1 MSMLGGTTKQT
12 HFSKEQKHYHNF
24 HNFTELK
31 TFTMNKLFKLL
42 SLLLFLSISMPVLAQ
57 VNPQNLSNVRVD
69 ELSDDQ
75 VRAFM
80 RQVESSGLG
89 DAQLEQIAQ
98 ARGMRPEEVKKLR
111 DRVEKLKSGAKK
123 SAANADPNKVSKND
137 NGRSLNYEQD
147 SIQVEKDP
155 ETEAEKALLELRAKI
170 FGADLFK
177 NKNQTF
183 EPNLNIATPKGYV
196 IGPNDELLI
205 DISGNSEASYELKV
219 SPDGII
225 KVEFVGPIPVAG
237 LTIEAATARIK
248 SRLSTVYAGMRDG
261 STRLNVAIGSIRSI
275 KVILTGEVKTPGTYT
290 LPSLATVFNAL
301 YSSGGPTE
309 NGSFRAIELIRAGK
323 KIAVLD
329 IYEFL
334 MKGEIA
340 TNLKLQDQ
348 DIIRIPVYQSRI
360 EMVGEVKRPGIYE
373 LKAGETYANLLNYAG
388 GFTENAYQARVKV
401 LKNTDTERKI
411 ADIAKEQFASYQPS
425 TGDKYFVDR
434 VLERFANRV
443 QIEGAVFRPGAYEL
457 ESGMKLSQLIQKAD
471 GLKEDAFMSRGYI
484 TRLKSDN
491 QTQIISFDVAAIVSG
506 KTLDISLQREDIISI
521 SSIFDLKEEYK
532 VSIDGEV
539 REPGEFNYA
548 QNMTLE
554 ELIIQAGGFSESA
567 SPQRVEISR
576 RVKSSDQ
583 NSEQAKTAEVF
594 QINIE
599 KDLNL
604 SVPKFELQPFDI
616 VSVRSSIGYEIQR
629 QVKIEGEVLYPG
641 MYTISNKNERVSD
654 LVERAGGLTALAYT
668 KGASLKREGVTKVRG
683 LDKNDAKAQAQLAEE
698 EKSKLNKLKRLQE
711 TAVDSTA
718 NVKEEEILKN
728 VYVGINL
735 EKILLAPKSSADLIL
750 EEGDVLRIPKELQT
764 VKVNGEVLYPVTT
777 SYARGKT
784 FKYYVSQGGGF
795 SDRSMRKRAYVIY
808 ANGSVKSTRKVFL
821 FNNFPSI
828 EPGAEVFVPKK
839 ELKKPVSAGEIVG
852 ISSALASMAVIIL
865 NLVK

>member
-1 MSMLGGTTKQT
+1 
-12 HFSKEQKHYHNF
+12 
-24 HNFTELK
+24 
-31 TFTMNKLFKLL
+31 
-42 SLLLFLSISMPVLAQ
+42 MPVLAQ

-80 RQVESSGLG
+80 RQVESSGMG
-89 DAQLEQIAQ
+89 EAQLEQIAQ
-98 ARGMRPEEVKKLR
+98 ARGMSPAEVGKLR
-111 DRVEKLKSGAKK
+111 ARVEKLKSSGAK
-123 SAANADPNKVSKND
+123 SANPDKVQSQN
-137 NGRSLNYEQD
+137 NGRELNYDEEKPA
-147 SIQVEKDP
+147 VEKTP
-155 ETEAEKALLELRAKI
+155 ESEAEKALLELRAKL

-177 NKNQTF
+177 NKKQTF

-196 IGPNDELLI
+196 IGPNDQLLI
-205 DISGNSEASYELKV
+205 DLSGNSEASYDLRV
-219 SPDGII
+219 SPEGSI
-225 KVEFVGPIPVAG
+225 KIQYVGVVPLSG
-237 LTIEAATARIK
+237 LTIEAATTRIK
-248 SRLSTVYAGMRDG
+248 SRMSAVYAGIKTG
-261 STRLNVAIGSIRSI
+261 NTRLNVAIGNIRSI
-275 KVILTGEVKTPGTYT
+275 KVILTGEVITPGTYT
-290 LPSLATVFNAL
+290 LSSLATVFNAL
-301 YSSGGPTE
+301 YSSGGPTQ
-309 NGSFRAIELIRAGK
+309 NGSFRAIELIRSGK

-340 TNLKLQDQ
+340 TNYKLQDQ
-348 DIIRIPVYQSRI
+348 DVIRIPVYQSRI
-360 EMVGEVKRPGIYE
+360 ELVGEVKRPGIYE
-373 LKAGETYANLLNYAG
+373 LKAGETYSNLLNYAG

-411 ADIAKEQFASYQPS
+411 SNISKEQFTSYLPTS
-425 TGDKYFVDR
+425 GDKYFVER
-434 VLERFANRV
+434 VLERFENRV

-457 ESGMKLSQLIQKAD
+457 ETGMKLSQLIQKAD
-471 GLKEDAFMSRGYI
+471 GLKEDAFMPRGYL
-484 TRLKSDN
+484 TRLKVDN
-491 QTQIISFDVAAIVSG
+491 QTQLISFDVAAIISG
-506 KTLDISLQREDIISI
+506 KTPDISLQREDLISI
-521 SSIFDLKEEYK
+521 SSIFDLQEEFK

-539 REPGEFNYA
+539 RGPGTYKYA

-567 SPQRVEISR
+567 SPQRIEISR

-583 NSEQAKTAEVF
+583 NSEAAKTAEVF

-616 VSVRSSIGYEIQR
+616 VSVRSSIGYEIQK

-641 MYTISNKNERVSD
+641 MYSISNKNERVSD

-668 KGASLKREGVTKVRG
+668 KGASLKREGLSKLRG
-683 LDKNDAKAQAQLAEE
+683 LNKNDAKAQEELAEE
-698 EKSKLNKLKRLQE
+698 EKAKLNQLKRLQ
-711 TAVDSTA
+711 ANAADSSLA
-718 NVKEEEILKN
+718 VKEDEILNN

-735 EKILLAPKSSADLIL
+735 EKILAAPKSSADLIL

-764 VKVNGEVLYPVTT
+764 VKVNGAVLYPVTT
-777 SYARGKT
+777 SFSQGRS

-795 SDRSMRKRAYVIY
+795 SEKSTRKRSYVIY
-808 ANGSVKSTRKVFL
+808 ANGSVRSTRKVFL
-821 FNNFPSI
+821 FNNYPSI

-839 ELKKPVSAGEIVG
+839 DARKAVSAGEIVG
-852 ISSALASMAVIIL
+852 ISSALASMAIIIL

>member
-1 MSMLGGTTKQT
+1 
-12 HFSKEQKHYHNF
+12 
-24 HNFTELK
+24 
-31 TFTMNKLFKLL
+31 MNKLFKLF

-57 VNPQNLSNVRVD
+57 VNPQNLSNIRVD

-80 RQVESSGLG
+80 RQVEASGLG
-89 DAQLEQIAQ
+89 EAQLEQIAQ
-98 ARGMRPEEVKKLR
+98 SRGMRPEEVKKLR
-111 DRVEKLKSGAKK
+111 ERVDKLKKGDKK
-123 SAANADPNKVSKND
+123 GQAQADPNKVNTKKNSD
-137 NGRSLNYEQD
+137 GRSFEAEQD
-147 SIQVEKDP
+147 SISIEKDP
-155 ETEAEKALLELRAKI
+155 ETEAEKALLELRSKI

-196 IGPNDELLI
+196 IGANDQLLI
-205 DISGNSEASYELKV
+205 DLSGNSEVSYDLKV
-219 SPDGII
+219 SPEGTI
-225 KVEFVGPIPVAG
+225 KVEYVGIIPVAG
-237 LTIEAATARIK
+237 LTIEAATTRIK
-248 SRLSTVYAGMRDG
+248 SRMATVYAGLSSG
-261 STRLNVAIGSIRSI
+261 NTRLNVAIGNIRSI

-309 NGSFRAIELIRAGK
+309 NGSFRAIELIRSGK

-373 LKAGETYANLLNYAG
+373 LKVGESYANLLNYAG

-411 ADIAKEQFASYQPS
+411 ADIAKEQFASYQPA

-434 VLERFANRV
+434 VLERFTNRV

-471 GLKEDAFMSRGYI
+471 GLKEDAFLSRGYL
-484 TRLKSDN
+484 TRLKADN
-491 QTQIISFDVAAIVSG
+491 QTQLISFDVAAIISG
-506 KTLDISLQREDIISI
+506 QTLDIQLQREDLISI
-521 SSIFDLKEEYK
+521 SSIFDLQEEFK

-539 REPGEFNYA
+539 REPGEFDYA
-548 QNMTLE
+548 QNMTVE

-576 RVKSSDQ
+576 RVRSSDQ
-583 NSEQAKTAEVF
+583 NSELAKTAEVF
-594 QINIE
+594 LIDIDKN
-599 KDLNL
+599 LNF
-604 SVPKFELQPFDI
+604 SKPKFELLPFDI
-616 VSVRSSIGYEIQR
+616 VSVRSSMGYEIQR
-629 QVKIEGEVLYPG
+629 QVKVEGEVLYPG

-654 LVERAGGLTALAYT
+654 LVERAGGLTALAYA
-668 KGASLKREGVTKVRG
+668 KGASLKREGITKVKG
-683 LDKNDAKAQAQLAEE
+683 LDKDDAKAQQELAEE
-698 EKSKLNKLKRLQE
+698 EKQKVNKLKRLQE
-711 TAVDSTA
+711 NAVDTT
-718 NVKEEEILKN
+718 NVSLKEEEVLKN

-735 EKILLAPKSSADLIL
+735 KQILETPKSSADLIL

-764 VKVNGEVLYPVTT
+764 VKVNGAVLYPVTT
-777 SYARGKT
+777 SYADGKT

-795 SDRSMRKRAYVIY
+795 SEKSVRKRAYVIY
-808 ANGSVKSTRKVFL
+808 ANGSVRSTRKVFL
-821 FNNFPSI
+821 FNNYPSI

-839 ELKKPVSAGEIVG
+839 EAKRPISAGEIVG
-852 ISSALASMAVIIL
+852 ISSALASLAVIIL

>member
-1 MSMLGGTTKQT
+1 
-12 HFSKEQKHYHNF
+12 
-24 HNFTELK
+24 
-31 TFTMNKLFKLL
+31 MNKLFKLF
-42 SLLLFLSISMPVLAQ
+42 SLLLFLSFSMPVLAQ
-57 VNPQNLSNVRVD
+57 VNPQNLSNIRVD

-80 RQVESSGLG
+80 RQVEASGLG
-89 DAQLEQIAQ
+89 EAQLEQIAQ
-98 ARGMRPEEVKKLR
+98 SRGMRPEEVKKLR
-111 DRVEKLKSGAKK
+111 ERVDKLKKGDKK
-123 SAANADPNKVSKND
+123 GQDQADPNKVNTKKNTD
-137 NGRSLNYEQD
+137 GRSFEAEQD
-147 SIQVEKDP
+147 SISIEKDP
-155 ETEAEKALLELRAKI
+155 ETEAEKALLELRSKI

-196 IGPNDELLI
+196 IGANDQLLI
-205 DISGNSEASYELKV
+205 DLTGNSEVSYDLKV
-219 SPDGII
+219 SPEGTI
-225 KVEFVGPIPVAG
+225 KVEYVGIIPVAG
-237 LTIEAATARIK
+237 LTIEAATTRIK
-248 SRLSTVYAGMRDG
+248 SRMATVYAGLSSG
-261 STRLNVAIGSIRSI
+261 NTRLNVAIGNIRSI

-309 NGSFRAIELIRAGK
+309 NGSFRAIELIRSGK

-360 EMVGEVKRPGIYE
+360 EIVGEVKRPGIYE
-373 LKAGETYANLLNYAG
+373 LKAGESYANLLNYAG

-411 ADIAKEQFASYQPS
+411 ADIAKEQFASYQPA

-434 VLERFANRV
+434 VLERFTNRV

-471 GLKEDAFMSRGYI
+471 GLKEDAFLSRGYL
-484 TRLKSDN
+484 TRLKADN
-491 QTQIISFDVAAIVSG
+491 QTQLISFDVAAIISG
-506 KTLDISLQREDIISI
+506 KTPDIQLQREDLISI
-521 SSIFDLKEEYK
+521 SSIFDLQEEFK

-539 REPGEFNYA
+539 REPGEFDYA
-548 QNMTLE
+548 QNMTVE

-576 RVKSSDQ
+576 RVRSSDQ
-583 NSEQAKTAEVF
+583 NSELSKTAEVF
-594 QINIE
+594 LIDIDKN
-599 KDLNL
+599 LNF
-604 SVPKFELQPFDI
+604 SKPKFELQPFDI
-616 VSVRSSIGYEIQR
+616 VSVRSSMGYEIQR
-629 QVKIEGEVLYPG
+629 QVKVEGEVLYPG

-654 LVERAGGLTALAYT
+654 LVERAGGLTALAYA
-668 KGASLKREGVTKVRG
+668 KGASLKREGITKVKG
-683 LDKNDAKAQAQLAEE
+683 LDKDDAKAQQELAEE
-698 EKSKLNKLKRLQE
+698 EKQKVNKLKRLQE
-711 TAVDSTA
+711 NAVDTT
-718 NVKEEEILKN
+718 NVSLKDEEVLKN

-735 EKILLAPKSSADLIL
+735 EKILEAPKSSADLIL

-764 VKVNGEVLYPVTT
+764 VKVNGAVLYPVTT
-777 SYARGKT
+777 SYTEGKK

-795 SDRSMRKRAYVIY
+795 SEKSVPKRSYVIY
-808 ANGSVKSTRKVFL
+808 ANGSVRSTRKVFL
-821 FNNFPSI
+821 FNNYPSI
-828 EPGAEVFVPKK
+828 DPGSEVFVPKK
-839 ELKKPVSAGEIVG
+839 EAKRPISAGEIVG

>member
-1 MSMLGGTTKQT
+1 
-12 HFSKEQKHYHNF
+12 
-24 HNFTELK
+24 
-31 TFTMNKLFKLL
+31 MNKLFKLF
-42 SLLLFLSISMPVLAQ
+42 SLLLFLSISIPALAQ
-57 VNPQNLSNVRVD
+57 VNPQNLSNIRVD

-80 RQVESSGLG
+80 RQVEASGLG
-89 DAQLEQIAQ
+89 EAQLEQIAQ
-98 ARGMRPEEVKKLR
+98 SRGMNPEEVKKLR
-111 DRVEKLKSGAKK
+111 ARVEKLKSGTAK
-123 SAANADPNKVSKND
+123 SASPNKEMPVNK
-137 NGRSLNYEQD
+137 GRDLNYDEQ
-147 SIQVEKDP
+147 SAGPEKNP
-155 ETEAEKALLELRAKI
+155 ETEAEKALLELRSKI

-196 IGPNDELLI
+196 IGANDQLLI
-205 DISGNSEASYELKV
+205 DLSGNSEASYDLKV
-219 SPDGII
+219 SPEGTI
-225 KVEFVGPIPVAG
+225 KVEYVGIIPVAG
-237 LTIEAATARIK
+237 LTIEAATTRIK
-248 SRLSTVYAGMRDG
+248 SRLATVYAGLSSG
-261 STRLNVAIGSIRSI
+261 NTRLNVAIGNIRSI

-323 KIAVLD
+323 KIAILD
-329 IYEFL
+329 IYDFL

-340 TNLKLQDQ
+340 NNLKLQDQ

-373 LKAGETYANLLNYAG
+373 LKAGESYANLLNYAG

-411 ADIAKEQFASYQPS
+411 ADIAKEQFATYQPA

-434 VLERFANRV
+434 VLERFTNRV

-471 GLKEDAFMSRGYI
+471 GLKEDAFLSRGYL
-484 TRLKSDN
+484 TRLKADN
-491 QTQIISFDVAAIVSG
+491 QTQLISFDVAAIISG
-506 KTLDISLQREDIISI
+506 KTPDISLQREDLISI
-521 SSIFDLKEEYK
+521 SSIFDLQEEFK

-539 REPGEFNYA
+539 REPGEFDYA
-548 QNMTLE
+548 QNMTVE

-576 RVKSSDQ
+576 RVRSSDQ
-583 NSEQAKTAEVF
+583 NSELSKTAEVF
-594 QINIE
+594 LIDIDKN
-599 KDLNL
+599 LNF
-604 SVPKFELQPFDI
+604 SKPKFELLPFDI
-616 VSVRSSIGYEIQR
+616 VSVRSSMGYEIQK
-629 QVKIEGEVLYPG
+629 QVKVEGEVLYPG

-654 LVERAGGLTALAYT
+654 LVERAGGLTALAYA

-683 LDKNDAKAQAQLAEE
+683 LDKNDAKAQQELAEE
-698 EKSKLNKLKRLQE
+698 EKAKLNKLKRLQE
-711 TAVDSTA
+711 NAVDTTKASLQ
-718 NVKEEEILKN
+718 EEEVLKN

-735 EKILLAPKSSADLIL
+735 EKILETPKSSADLIL

-764 VKVNGEVLYPVTT
+764 VKVNGAVLYPVTT
-777 SYARGKT
+777 SYADGKT

-795 SDRSMRKRAYVIY
+795 SEKSVRKRAYVIY
-808 ANGSVKSTRKVFL
+808 ANGSVRSTRKVFL
-821 FNNFPSI
+821 FNNYPSI

-839 ELKKPVSAGEIVG
+839 EATRPISAGEIVG
-852 ISSALASMAVIIL
+852 ISSALASLAVIIL

>member
-1 MSMLGGTTKQT
+1 
-12 HFSKEQKHYHNF
+12 
-24 HNFTELK
+24 
-31 TFTMNKLFKLL
+31 
-42 SLLLFLSISMPVLAQ
+42 MPVLAQ

-80 RQVESSGLG
+80 RQVESSGMG
-89 DAQLEQIAQ
+89 EAQLEQIAQ
-98 ARGMRPEEVKKLR
+98 ARGMSPAEVSKLR
-111 DRVEKLKSGAKK
+111 ARVEKLKSSGAK
-123 SAANADPNKVSKND
+123 SSNPNQEMPVNK
-137 NGRSLNYEQD
+137 GRDLNYDEQ
-147 SIQVEKDP
+147 SAVSEKNP
-155 ETEAEKALLELRAKI
+155 ETEAEKALLELQSKI

-196 IGPNDELLI
+196 IGANDQLLI
-205 DISGNSEASYELKV
+205 DLTGNSEVSYDLKV
-219 SPDGII
+219 SPEGTI
-225 KVEFVGPIPVAG
+225 KVEYAGIIPVAG
-237 LTIEAATARIK
+237 LTIEAATTRIK
-248 SRLSTVYAGMRDG
+248 SRMATVYAGLSSG
-261 STRLNVAIGSIRSI
+261 NTRLNVAIGNIRSI

-360 EMVGEVKRPGIYE
+360 EIVGEVKRPGIYE

-471 GLKEDAFMSRGYI
+471 GLKEDAFLSRGYL
-484 TRLKSDN
+484 TRLKADN
-491 QTQIISFDVAAIVSG
+491 QTQLISFDVSAIRSG
-506 KTLDISLQREDIISI
+506 KIPDIQLQREDLISI
-521 SSIFDLKEEYK
+521 SSIFDLQEEFK

-539 REPGEFNYA
+539 REPGEFDYA
-548 QNMTLE
+548 QNMTVE

-576 RVKSSDQ
+576 RIRSSDQ
-583 NSEQAKTAEVF
+583 NSELAKTAEVF
-594 QINIE
+594 LIDIDKN
-599 KDLNL
+599 LNF
-604 SVPKFELQPFDI
+604 SKPKFELLPFDI
-616 VSVRSSIGYEIQR
+616 VSVRSSMGYEIQK
-629 QVKIEGEVLYPG
+629 QVKVEGEVLYPG

-654 LVERAGGLTALAYT
+654 LVERAGGLTALAYA

-683 LDKNDAKAQAQLAEE
+683 LDKNDAKAQQDLADE
-698 EKSKLNKLKRLQE
+698 EKAKLNKLKRLQE
-711 TAVDSTA
+711 NAVDTTKASLQ
-718 NVKEEEILKN
+718 EEEVLKN

-735 EKILLAPKSSADLIL
+735 EKILETPKSSADLIL

-764 VKVNGEVLYPVTT
+764 VKVNGAVLYPVTT
-777 SYARGKT
+777 SYANGKT

-795 SDRSMRKRAYVIY
+795 SEKSVRKRAYVIY
-808 ANGSVKSTRKVFL
+808 ANGSVRSTRKVFL
-821 FNNFPSI
+821 FNNYPSI

-839 ELKKPVSAGEIVG
+839 EAKRPISAGEIVG
-852 ISSALASMAVIIL
+852 ISSALASLAVIIL

>member
-1 MSMLGGTTKQT
+1 
-12 HFSKEQKHYHNF
+12 
-24 HNFTELK
+24 
-31 TFTMNKLFKLL
+31 MNKLFKLF
-42 SLLLFLSISMPVLAQ
+42 SLLLFLSLSLPVLAQ
-57 VNPQNLSNVRVD
+57 VNPQNLSNIRVD

-80 RQVESSGLG
+80 RQVEASGLG
-89 DAQLEQIAQ
+89 EAQLEQIAQ
-98 ARGMRPEEVKKLR
+98 SRGMRPEEVKKLR
-111 DRVEKLKSGAKK
+111 ERVEKLNKGDKK
-123 SAANADPNKVSKND
+123 GQTQSDPNKVNTKKNSD
-137 NGRSLNYEQD
+137 GRSFEAEKD
-147 SIQVEKDP
+147 SISIEKDP
-155 ETEAEKALLELRAKI
+155 ETEAEKALLELRSKI

-196 IGPNDELLI
+196 IGANDQLLI
-205 DISGNSEASYELKV
+205 DLSGNSEASYDLKV
-219 SPDGII
+219 SPEGTI
-225 KVEFVGPIPVAG
+225 KVEYAGIIPVAG
-237 LTIEAATARIK
+237 LTIEAATTRIK
-248 SRLSTVYAGMRDG
+248 SRMATVYAGLSSG
-261 STRLNVAIGSIRSI
+261 NTRLNVAIGNIRSI

-329 IYEFL
+329 IYDFL
-334 MKGEIA
+334 MQGEIA

-360 EMVGEVKRPGIYE
+360 EIVGEVKRPGIYE
-373 LKAGETYANLLNYAG
+373 LNAGETYANLLNYAG

-411 ADIAKEQFASYQPS
+411 ADIAKEQFTTYQPI

-434 VLERFANRV
+434 VLERFTNRV

-471 GLKEDAFMSRGYI
+471 GLKEDAFMSRGYL
-484 TRLKSDN
+484 TRLKADN
-491 QTQIISFDVAAIVSG
+491 QTQLISFDVAAIISG
-506 KTLDISLQREDIISI
+506 KTPDIQLKREDLISI
-521 SSIFDLKEEYK
+521 SSIFDLQEEYK

-539 REPGEFNYA
+539 REPGEFDYA
-548 QNMTLE
+548 QNMTVE

-576 RVKSSDQ
+576 RVRSSDQ
-583 NSEQAKTAEVF
+583 NSELSKTAEVF
-594 QINIE
+594 LIDIDKN
-599 KDLNL
+599 LNF
-604 SVPKFELQPFDI
+604 SKPKFELAPFDI
-616 VSVRSSIGYEIQR
+616 VSVRSSMGYEIQK
-629 QVKIEGEVLYPG
+629 QVKVEGEVLYPG

-654 LVERAGGLTALAYT
+654 LVERAGGLTALAYA
-668 KGASLKREGVTKVRG
+668 KGASLKREGISKVKG
-683 LDKNDAKAQAQLAEE
+683 LDKNDAKVQQELAEE
-698 EKSKLNKLKRLQE
+698 EKAKLSKLKRLQE
-711 TAVDSTA
+711 NATDSA
-718 NVKEEEILKN
+718 NVQVKDEEVLKN

-735 EKILLAPKSSADLIL
+735 KQILEAPKTSADLIL

-764 VKVNGEVLYPVTT
+764 VKVNGAVLYPVTT
-777 SYARGKT
+777 SYAEGKT

-795 SDRSMRKRAYVIY
+795 SEKSVPKRSYVIY
-808 ANGSVKSTRKVFL
+808 ANGSVRSTRKVFL
-821 FNNFPSI
+821 FNNYPSI
-828 EPGAEVFVPKK
+828 EPGSEVFVPKK
-839 ELKKPVSAGEIVG
+839 EVKRPISAGEIVG
-852 ISSALASMAVIIL
+852 ISSALASLAVIIL

>member
-1 MSMLGGTTKQT
+1 
-12 HFSKEQKHYHNF
+12 
-24 HNFTELK
+24 
-31 TFTMNKLFKLL
+31 MNKLFKLF
-42 SLLLFLSISMPVLAQ
+42 SLLLFLSLSLPVLAQ
-57 VNPQNLSNVRVD
+57 VNPQNLSNIRVD

-80 RQVESSGLG
+80 RQVEASGLG
-89 DAQLEQIAQ
+89 EAQLEQIAQ
-98 ARGMRPEEVKKLR
+98 SRGMRPEEVKKLR
-111 DRVEKLKSGAKK
+111 ERVEKLSKGDKK
-123 SAANADPNKVSKND
+123 GQDQADPNKVNTKKNSD
-137 NGRSLNYEQD
+137 GRSFEAEKD
-147 SIQVEKDP
+147 SISIEKDP
-155 ETEAEKALLELRAKI
+155 ETEAEKALLELRSKI

-196 IGPNDELLI
+196 IGANDQLLI
-205 DISGNSEASYELKV
+205 DLSGNSEASYDLKV
-219 SPDGII
+219 SPEGTI
-225 KVEFVGPIPVAG
+225 KVEYAGIIPVAG
-237 LTIEAATARIK
+237 LTIEAATTRIK
-248 SRLSTVYAGMRDG
+248 SRMATVYAGLSSG
-261 STRLNVAIGSIRSI
+261 NTRLNVAIGNIRSI

-334 MKGEIA
+334 MQGEIA

-348 DIIRIPVYQSRI
+348 DIIRIPVYKSRI
-360 EMVGEVKRPGIYE
+360 EIVGEVKRPGIYE
-373 LKAGETYANLLNYAG
+373 LNAGETYANLLNYAG

-434 VLERFANRV
+434 VLERFTNRV
-443 QIEGAVFRPGAYEL
+443 QIDGAVFRPGAYEL

-471 GLKEDAFMSRGYI
+471 GLKEDAFMSRGYL
-484 TRLKSDN
+484 TRLKADN
-491 QTQIISFDVAAIVSG
+491 QTQLISFDVAAIISG
-506 KTLDISLQREDIISI
+506 KTPDIQLQREDLISI
-521 SSIFDLKEEYK
+521 SSIFDLQEEYK

-539 REPGEFNYA
+539 REPGEFDYA
-548 QNMTLE
+548 QNMTVE

-576 RVKSSDQ
+576 RVRSSEQ
-583 NSEQAKTAEVF
+583 NSELSKTAEVF
-594 QINIE
+594 LIDIDKN
-599 KDLNL
+599 LNF
-604 SVPKFELQPFDI
+604 SKPKFELLPFDI
-616 VSVRSSIGYEIQR
+616 VSVRSSMGYETQK
-629 QVKIEGEVLYPG
+629 QVKVEGEVLYPG

-683 LDKNDAKAQAQLAEE
+683 LDKDDAKAQAQLAEE
-698 EKSKLNKLKRLQE
+698 EKLKLNKLKRLQE

-718 NVKEEEILKN
+718 NVKEEEIIKN

-750 EEGDVLRIPKELQT
+750 EEGDVLRIPKQLQT

-777 SYARGKT
+777 SYAQGKT

-808 ANGSVKSTRKVFL
+808 ANGSVRSTRKVFL
-821 FNNFPSI
+821 FNNYPII

-839 ELKKPVSAGEIVG
+839 LDKRAISAAEIVG
-852 ISSALASMAVIIL
+852 ISSGLASLAVIIL

>member
-1 MSMLGGTTKQT
+1 MKI
-12 HFSKEQKHYHNF
+12 
-24 HNFTELK
+24 
-31 TFTMNKLFKLL
+31 NKLFTLL
-42 SLLLFLSISMPVLAQ
+42 ALFLLIGLTVPVFSQ
-57 VNPQNLSNVRVD
+57 VNPQNLSNIRVD

-80 RQVESSGLG
+80 RQVEASGLG
-89 DAQLEQIAQ
+89 EAQLEQIAQ
-98 ARGMRPEEVKKLR
+98 SRGMRPEEVKKLR
-111 DRVEKLKSGAKK
+111 ERVDKLKKGDKK
-123 SAANADPNKVSKND
+123 SQDQADPNKLNTKKNSD
-137 NGRSLNYEQD
+137 GRSFEAEQD
-147 SIQVEKDP
+147 TISIEKDP
-155 ETEAEKALLELRAKI
+155 ETEAEKALLELRSKI

-183 EPNLNIATPKGYV
+183 EPNLNIATPKGYI
-196 IGPNDELLI
+196 IGANDELLI
-205 DISGNSEASYELKV
+205 DLSGNSEASYELKV
-219 SPDGII
+219 SPEGTI
-225 KVEFVGPIPVAG
+225 KVEYVGIIPLAG
-237 LTIEAATARIK
+237 LTIEAATTRIK
-248 SRLSTVYAGMRDG
+248 SRMAKVYSGLASGN
-261 STRLNVAIGSIRSI
+261 TRLNVAIGNIRSI

-309 NGSFRAIELIRAGK
+309 NGSFRAIELIRSGK
-323 KIAVLD
+323 KIAILD

-373 LKAGETYANLLNYAG
+373 LKTGESYANLLNYAG
-388 GFTENAYQARVKV
+388 GFTENSYQARVKV

-411 ADIAKEQFASYQPS
+411 ADIAKEQFASYQPA

-434 VLERFANRV
+434 VLERFTNRV

-471 GLKEDAFMSRGYI
+471 GLKEDAFLSRGYL
-484 TRLKSDN
+484 TRLKADN
-491 QTQIISFDVAAIVSG
+491 QTQLISFDVAAIISG
-506 KTLDISLQREDIISI
+506 KTPDIQLQREDLISI
-521 SSIFDLKEEYK
+521 SSIFDLQEEFK

-539 REPGEFNYA
+539 REPGEFDYA
-548 QNMTLE
+548 QNMTVE

-567 SPQRVEISR
+567 SPQRIEISR
-576 RVKSSDQ
+576 RVRSSDQ
-583 NSEQAKTAEVF
+583 NSELSKTAQVF
-594 QINIE
+594 LIDIDKE
-599 KDLNL
+599 LNF
-604 SVPKFELQPFDI
+604 SKPKFELLPFDI
-616 VSVRSSIGYEIQR
+616 VSVRSSMGYEIQR
-629 QVKIEGEVLYPG
+629 QVKVEGEVLYPG

-654 LVERAGGLTALAYT
+654 LVKRAGGLTALAYA

-683 LDKNDAKAQAQLAEE
+683 LDKNDAKAQQDLAEE
-698 EKSKLNKLKRLQE
+698 EKAKLNKLKRLQE
-711 TAVDSTA
+711 NAVDTTKASLQ
-718 NVKEEEILKN
+718 EEEVLKN

-735 EKILLAPKSSADLIL
+735 EKILETPKSSADLIL

-764 VKVNGEVLYPVTT
+764 VKVNGAVLYPVTT
-777 SYARGKT
+777 SYTEGKT

-795 SDRSMRKRAYVIY
+795 SEKSVRKRAYVIY
-808 ANGSVKSTRKVFL
+808 ANGSVRSTRKVFL
-821 FNNFPSI
+821 FNNYPSI

-839 ELKKPVSAGEIVG
+839 EATRPISAGEIVG
-852 ISSALASMAVIIL
+852 ISSALASLAVIIL